1 MNKQKLYEYML
12 RIVQY
17 YGLGNLNN
25 IKVIN
30 SGFNRV
36 VFDIDNEYILKIW
49 INHDKEKGIENEIKF
64 RNNNKN
70 NQQYYPKAIMLD
82 DSKKIIPYVFI
93 VEEKLRGKNLFKVWE
108 QLELKQKQLIIAKI
122 TDILKQI
129 HSNVIDED
137 YNIFELINKYRL
149 YFENCKKVNI
159 FSKEEIEYLN
169 ILENVLP
176 FYLSDAKC
184 GYVHGDIHF
193 DNIIITKNEEIKII
207 DFECYGMAPIDKEFD
222 SVNRMI
228 RNPNSFL
235 SRQEKSI
242 RYDEKEYAMIMNY
255 FKLFYPSICS
265 NKDFE
270 NRLIIYDCLNSMK
283 WISIFPNHQL
293 YHDVLFNDSRKLI
306 KKIK

>member
-70 NQQYYPKAIMLD
+70 NQQQYPKAIMLD

-108 QLELKQKQLIIAKI
+108 QLELKQKQLI
-122 TDILKQI
+122 
-129 HSNVIDED
+129 
-137 YNIFELINKYRL
+137 
-149 YFENCKKVNI
+149 
-159 FSKEEIEYLN
+159 
-169 ILENVLP
+169 
-176 FYLSDAKC
+176 
-184 GYVHGDIHF
+184 
-193 DNIIITKNEEIKII
+193 
-207 DFECYGMAPIDKEFD
+207 M
-222 SVNRMI
+222 
-228 RNPNSFL
+228 
-235 SRQEKSI
+235 
-242 RYDEKEYAMIMNY
+242 
-255 FKLFYPSICS
+255 LF
-265 NKDFE
+265 
-270 NRLIIYDCLNSMK
+270 
-283 WISIFPNHQL
+283 
-293 YHDVLFNDSRKLI
+293 
-306 KKIK
+306 